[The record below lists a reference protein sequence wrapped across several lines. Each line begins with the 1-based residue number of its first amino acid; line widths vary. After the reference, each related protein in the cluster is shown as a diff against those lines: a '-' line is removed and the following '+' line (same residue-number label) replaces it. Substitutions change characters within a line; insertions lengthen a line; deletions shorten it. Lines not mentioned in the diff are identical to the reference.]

1 MQSRSSGDISN
12 GLPTICPMNI
22 RNYILTIFGLAVLPI
37 LIFPAHA
44 QMSDQGAREQGR
56 DAIRSHMHFE
66 PSKFLQVQKNGML
79 EQLLAEM
86 VARPSW
92 SELIYN
98 VSEEGNEIKEH
109 TVIHHI
115 VMDGDPTFTIA
126 INPASGNLYRIRGFT
141 DSLDEFNRLITEAN
155 TKILTAYQ
163 AEAVANFYRE
173 VNPEKY
179 YPIVPLSSLLDLK
192 QTAERQCQAIPFDP
206 NDKKFDTW
214 WKRAKPLYQDVQ
226 FKQTTS
232 QSGGGYAVEWIA
244 LSSTGPGMCGGAPLR
259 ARLEVSSVGHAS
271 KLTFSPLKIH

>member
-1 MQSRSSGDISN
+1 
-12 GLPTICPMNI
+12 MNI
-22 RNYILTIFGLAVLPI
+22 RNYIFTIFGLAVLPI
-37 LIFPAHA
+37 LIFPANA
-44 QMSDQGAREQGR
+44 QMADQIAREQAR
-56 DAIRSHMHFE
+56 DAIRSHLHLE
-66 PSKFLQVQKNGML
+66 SSKFLQVQKNEML
-79 EQLLAEM
+79 EQLLAEI
-86 VARPSW
+86 VARPSR

-126 INPASGNLYRIRGFT
+126 INPASGNLYRIRGFK
-141 DSLDEFNRLITEAN
+141 DSLDEFNKLMTEAN
-155 TKILTAYQ
+155 VKVLTTDQ

-173 VNPEKY
+173 VNPEKHY
-179 YPIVPLSSLLDLK
+179 SIVPLSTLLDLK
-192 QTAERQCQAIPFDP
+192 QTAERQCQEFPFDP
-206 NDKKFDTW
+206 NNKNFDTW

-232 QSGGGYAVEWIA
+232 QSGGGYAVEWIV

-259 ARLEVSSVGHAS
+259 ARLEVSSIGHVS